1 MEELVEKMKVVL
13 ADSYAFVIKASNYHW
28 NVEGPNFPQYHELFG
43 NLYEEVDGSI
53 DSTAEHIRALDA
65 YAPGSFS
72 RFKELATIEDELNV
86 PEAREMIVRLL
97 GDNTKIINTL
107 TEAFKA
113 AEAANEVGLSNY
125 LQDRIDIHK
134 KHGWMLRATS
144 KA

>member
-65 YAPGSFS
+65 YSPGSLS